1 MGNEVILLVE
11 DDESIRE
18 LVRLYLE
25 ANGFQVREAEDTGQ
39 AHAMLLSEQPDM
51 VLLDILLPDGSGLE
65 LCQIWR
71 QSGIDVPVL
80 FLSCKNDTEDMIA
93 GLDLGGD
100 DYVTKPFDPN
110 MLISRVKA
118 HFRRRS
124 LQEKTNKAL
133 LSPKGLIEPLTKR
146 ELEILRM
153 IKAGS
158 TNQEIALHYQIS
170 IGTVKGYNNQL
181 FSKLGAKNRTH
192 AIMLASQL
200 GVFLD
205 EP

>member
-1 MGNEVILLVE
+1 MSNEVVLLVE

-18 LVRLYLE
+18 LVRLYLQ
-25 ANGFQVREAEDTGQ
+25 ASGFQVREAEDTRQ
-39 AHAMLLSEQPDM
+39 AQAVMLIEQPDM

-71 QSGIDVPVL
+71 QSGIHVPVL

-110 MLISRVKA
+110 LLISRVKA
-118 HFRRRS
+118 HLRRRS
-124 LQEKTNKAL
+124 MQGENSKAL

-146 ELEILRM
+146 EREMLHM
-153 IKAGS
+153 IKAGY

-192 AIMLASQL
+192 AIMLATQF
-200 GVFLD
+200 GFFT
-205 EP
+205 

>member
-1 MGNEVILLVE
+1 MSNEVVLLVE
-11 DDESIRE
+11 DDENIRE
-18 LVRLYLE
+18 LVRLYLQ
-25 ANGFQVREAEDTGQ
+25 ASGFQVREAEDTRQ
-39 AHAMLLSEQPDM
+39 AQAMMLSEQPDM

-65 LCQIWR
+65 LCQTWR
-71 QSGIDVPVL
+71 QRGIHVPVL

-110 MLISRVKA
+110 LLISRVKA
-118 HFRRRS
+118 HLRRRS
-124 LQEKTNKAL
+124 IQGDNSKAV

-146 ELEILRM
+146 ELEMLHM
-153 IKAGS
+153 IKAGY

-192 AIMLASQL
+192 AIMLASQF
-200 GVFLD
+200 GFFT
-205 EP
+205 

>member
-1 MGNEVILLVE
+1 MGNEVVLLVE
-11 DDESIRE
+11 DDENIRE
-18 LVRLYLE
+18 LVSLYLQ
-25 ANGFQVREAEDTGQ
+25 ASGFQVQEAEDTKQ
-39 AHAMLLSEQPDM
+39 AQAVMLSEQPDM

-65 LCQIWR
+65 LCQTWR
-71 QSGIDVPVL
+71 QSGIHVPVL

-110 MLISRVKA
+110 LLISRVKA
-118 HFRRRS
+118 HLRRRS
-124 LQEKTNKAL
+124 LQGENRKAV

-146 ELEILRM
+146 EQEMLHM
-153 IKAGS
+153 IKAGY

-192 AIMLASQL
+192 AIMLATQF
-200 GVFLD
+200 GFFT
-205 EP
+205 